1 MNESHMNRIN
11 ELLGESVI
19 YESVKKKTKIK
30 LSLDDGSKKEMDF
43 DGSLNDAKKKFSGK
57 KVKTIRKSKS
67 GDIIGE
73 AVIVGVEELNESKEL
88 IPFGYFKITYSDGS
102 SKKTEARAKTA
113 EDFKKYLT
121 QDGNDVVTDEDE
133 DGKET
138 KKKIVKVEKLDESAE
153 EKDGWDILDKLKL
166 KDNKREWFKIILD
179 DGAIEEKDA
188 QELFQMIKD
197 DKKLGTIA
205 KKYPKISH
213 GLEYGELENKK
224 GDVIKFAFLNSGD
237 TYALTLVRN
246 PISGKIEITT
256 EGDMVE
262 YLEKKGYKSL

>member
-1 MNESHMNRIN
+1 MNESHINRIN

-19 YESVKKKTKIK
+19 YESAKKKTKIK

-43 DGSLNDAKKKFSGK
+43 DGSLNDAKKKYSGK

-73 AVIVGVEELNESKEL
+73 AVIVSVEELNETKEI

-121 QDGNDVVTDEDE
+121 QDGDTVTDEDD

-138 KKKIVKVEKLDESAE
+138 KKKIVKVEKLDESE
-153 EKDGWDILDKLKL
+153 ESDPVKKFPGQLKSIL
-166 KDNKREWFKIILD
+166 NT
-179 DGAIEEKDA
+179 
-188 QELFQMIKD
+188 IK
-197 DKKLGTIA
+197 
-205 KKYPKISH
+205 
-213 GLEYGELENKK
+213 
-224 GDVIKFAFLNSGD
+224 NSG
-237 TYALTLVRN
+237 
-246 PISGKIEITT
+246 SGKGPIEWAFPKVSYFHKGVIDAFVKYFQ
-256 EGDMVE
+256 G
-262 YLEKKGYKSL
+262 KGYKVETGTSHPDRLYFNREIAQKLIKNEKLNESEETKESFKVNKGKIVV